1 MMPYF
6 VLLFL
11 PYVLSARTRMV
22 LPGYETLRTRNG
34 NENSHKVLTVDRKE
48 CKFPFRQGGSIH
60 HHCIT
65 ISSSRPWCSL
75 THNFDRDFLW
85 GYCAAV
91 TTQPS
96 VFVHSSRRFTDLCQ
110 VNPCQNGGI
119 CTLVPHRRSFEC
131 SCPEN
136 FTGRHCDQRKC
147 YETIHL
153 RYYDIGESWGRIY
166 HRNVER
172 CTCVDGEISCER
184 VRYTV
189 CSENPCENDGT
200 CRLITATRE
209 EVCACRPGY
218 SGPYCS
224 IAPEAECYDNK
235 GTDYRG
241 VVNTTVSGAHCLP
254 WNSDLLH
261 DELHMG
267 TVERATLRGLGEH
280 SYCRNPD
287 GDKMP
292 WCYTLNDRAI
302 SWENC
307 DVPSCVMRLSS
318 SRRVVQVPR
327 PPPPP
332 NVLPDTNQTND
343 AKPAKKPVCGKR
355 HKKRISVAK
364 GRILGGSSA
373 LPGTHPWMAALYIG
387 DDSFCAGTLVS
398 SCWVVSA
405 AHCFFRSPL
414 VSKIRVILGQNN
426 FNVTTSDT
434 KTFGVEK
441 YIFPGRFSVFNP
453 TLHDIVLVKL
463 KKQDGHCVRRTQ
475 FIQPICLPDKAMTF
489 PDYYCCQ
496 ITGWGHMHE
505 SKCCVKT
512 SHLMYFVSFT
522 VLVRYVIVVLNVFIS
537 QQCNISNRPQ
547 CSMSNHM
554 FFHIG
559 LCVLL
564 MSLHDCNCY
573 HVTYC
578 LQCITLSKPL
588 WIYLPYFP
596 KEANK
601 YSNLQEAGV
610 RIFPFERC
618 IQPEVYGNHVTSNM
632 VCAGTDRCVDACQV
646 RVHRPRAPFLDQNW
660 IRIEEHKC
668 FLVHCTVSHVI
679 RMCNE

>member
-1 MMPYF
+1 
-6 VLLFL
+6 
-11 PYVLSARTRMV
+11 MV

-65 ISSSRPWCSL
+65 ISSSRPCHSSIHCFGDTTTSTKYTQHNIATHFHYLKRYL
-75 THNFDRDFLW
+75 TL
-85 GYCAAV
+85 
-91 TTQPS
+91 
-96 VFVHSSRRFTDLCQ
+96 VHSKGVSQNSGFLTALFRGRTTDLLTGERDTHTLCAQ
-110 VNPCQNGGI
+110 KKCLTTNP
-119 CTLVPHRRSFEC
+119 TMSV
-131 SCPEN
+131 
-136 FTGRHCDQRKC
+136 
-147 YETIHL
+147 TIHL
-153 RYYDIGESWGRIY
+153 NALYYYNKYNDLIIEGSVGHARISL
-166 HRNVER
+166 R
-172 CTCVDGEISCER
+172 
-184 VRYTV
+184 V

-505 SKCCVKT
+505 K
-512 SHLMYFVSFT
+512 
-522 VLVRYVIVVLNVFIS
+522 
-537 QQCNISNRPQ
+537 
-547 CSMSNHM
+547 
-554 FFHIG
+554 
-559 LCVLL
+559 
-564 MSLHDCNCY
+564 
-573 HVTYC
+573 
-578 LQCITLSKPL
+578 
-588 WIYLPYFP
+588 
-596 KEANK
+596 ANK

>member
-1 MMPYF
+1 MMLYF

-11 PYVLSARTRMV
+11 PYVLSVRTRMV

-166 HRNVER
+166 LRNVER
-172 CTCVDGEISCER
+172 CTCVNGEISCER

-224 IAPEAECYDNK
+224 IAPEVECYDNK

-241 VVNTTVSGAHCLP
+241 VVNTTVSGALCLP

-307 DVPSCVMRLSS
+307 DVPSCVMRSWGNEPLVKSKMIRRAS

-414 VSKIRVILGQNN
+414 VSKIRVILGQLN

-505 SKCCVKT
+505 K
-512 SHLMYFVSFT
+512 
-522 VLVRYVIVVLNVFIS
+522 
-537 QQCNISNRPQ
+537 
-547 CSMSNHM
+547 
-554 FFHIG
+554 
-559 LCVLL
+559 
-564 MSLHDCNCY
+564 
-573 HVTYC
+573 
-578 LQCITLSKPL
+578 
-588 WIYLPYFP
+588 
-596 KEANK
+596 ANK

-632 VCAGTDRCVDACQV
+632 VCAGTDRCVDACQGDSGGPLACV
-646 RVHRPRAPFLDQNW
+646 KDDVSFLYGVISWGDGCGKTGKPGVYTKVVSYVNW
-660 IRIEEHKC
+660 INTIIKRKPK
-668 FLVHCTVSHVI
+668 SK
-679 RMCNE
+679 

>member
-1 MMPYF
+1 MMLYF

-11 PYVLSARTRMV
+11 PYVLSSRTRMV
-22 LPGYETLRTRNG
+22 LPGYETLRTRNV
-34 NENSHKVLTVDRKE
+34 NDNSHKVLTVDRKE
-48 CKFPFRQGGSIH
+48 CKFPFRQGGSVH

-85 GYCAAV
+85 GYCASV
-91 TTQPS
+91 NTQPS

-110 VNPCQNGGI
+110 VNPCQNSGI

-153 RYYDIGESWGRIY
+153 RYYDIGESWGRIFL
-166 HRNVER
+166 RNVEQ

-241 VVNTTVSGAHCLP
+241 VVNTTVSGARCLP

-332 NVLPDTNQTND
+332 NVLPDINQTND

-373 LPGTHPWMAALYIG
+373 LPGSHPWMAALYIG

-414 VSKIRVILGQNN
+414 VLKIRVVLGQHN

-441 YIFPGRFSVFNP
+441 YIFPDRFSVFNP

-475 FIQPICLPDKAMTF
+475 FIRPICLPDKAMTF

-505 SKCCVKT
+505 K
-512 SHLMYFVSFT
+512 
-522 VLVRYVIVVLNVFIS
+522 
-537 QQCNISNRPQ
+537 
-547 CSMSNHM
+547 
-554 FFHIG
+554 
-559 LCVLL
+559 
-564 MSLHDCNCY
+564 
-573 HVTYC
+573 
-578 LQCITLSKPL
+578 
-588 WIYLPYFP
+588 
-596 KEANK
+596 ANK

-632 VCAGTDRCVDACQV
+632 VCAGTDRCVDACQGDSGGPLACV
-646 RVHRPRAPFLDQNW
+646 KDDVSFLYGVISWGDGCGKTGKPGVYTKVVSYVNW
-660 IRIEEHKC
+660 INTIIKRKPK
-668 FLVHCTVSHVI
+668 SK
-679 RMCNE
+679 